1 MRILKTQSV
10 PKQQF
15 KSRGQPGA
23 AKPGR
28 RTSPTGEQFF
38 GGLLLTAFFAS
49 GAAGLIYEITW
60 VKALSLVFG
69 STVYAVTTVL
79 AVFMGGLGAGSWVLG
94 RRFDRQARPIMAY
107 VWLEAGIAVTAPL
120 TFAALPLLRHI
131 YTAAGGG
138 TLLRFSGSALLLLL
152 PTFLMGGTFPLL
164 VRIFRRHEPE
174 TGAPVSRLYALNTAG
189 AVAGTLAAGF
199 LLMPKLGIIRTAL
212 VAAGCNLLAALLA
225 WASAKRAARGAAIW
239 PVPAARGAAA
249 QQPDAGQVEE
259 RPVSPVQ
266 AGTWAAAVS
275 CVSGATA
282 MMLEIAWTRLLAT
295 PLGGSTY
302 AFTIML
308 AAFLIGIAA
317 GARLFARLARR
328 LPLSRQ
334 GLGLFQ
340 LAIMVVGVVVLAA
353 WRLLPYLVFAMLR
366 ISGDSLAWLVLAQFL
381 AAFLILLPPAL
392 LYGLGFPWLAALYAP
407 GEEGVGGRIGRL
419 YAINA
424 AGAIAG
430 ALLAGFF
437 LLPRIGSYGALAVA
451 LAASGTAGALL
462 LRGWK
467 RPVACAG
474 IALLLASASAL
485 GLLHHSSVDQQGL
498 FLMYRWVRLGTPLSL
513 SEIAALRDRVF
524 LEDGLNCTVA
534 VTRAEQDCVLEVN
547 GKVDAGSNVTVM
559 RTQVA
564 LAALPLAMH
573 PAPRRVLVIGFGAG
587 VTTHVAAIWPG
598 VERVDTVEIEP
609 AVLQAA
615 PYFKE
620 INGEVYRHPR
630 SRLIVDD
637 ARHFLLT
644 ARERYDVIISHPSN
658 PWIAGIGNL
667 FTSEFYREAK
677 ARLNSG
683 GIFLQWVQAYHL
695 LPEDFSL
702 VARTLQSAF
711 RRISLWY
718 GVSDD
723 LLLVASDEAVLPF
736 TPQYRA
742 LFQHPSEVSRV
753 MRRYLG
759 VDRPEGTCAYVALG
773 HKDFARLAGSGEL
786 NTDNHPV
793 LEYRA
798 PWRLASPPDNRVWQ
812 AISAARNE
820 LAVPNLSAEDR
831 LTIAETLLRA
841 DKAQEAAKLGKS
853 TDRELQGSV
862 RLALF
867 QGDLQRQYGTPE
879 NAELAY
885 RDAMEKGEPARPIRA
900 RALAGLALL
909 ARQKGDP
916 AAAEPLL
923 RQALSEASSKA
934 DVDVS
939 QLQAG
944 LAAVLAQ
951 TGRFDEAIT
960 WQQRAIQSEETSAY
974 ARWAELGQLYLR
986 KGDSAAAQAAFR
998 KSLALEPYGY
1008 DAHYGLA
1015 TLCLTTGQLEDAA
1028 REFRFLLRFHPLKGF
1043 SLWEMAADTLR
1054 RAGYP
1059 READR
1064 VLARGRALFPK

>member
-1 MRILKTQSV
+1 MRILRTQSV

-15 KSRGQPGA
+15 KSRGQPG
-23 AKPGR
+23 R
-28 RTSPTGEQFF
+28 QTSPGGEQPF
-38 GGLLLTAFFAS
+38 GGLLLAAFFAS

-94 RRFDRQARPIMAY
+94 RRFDRQARPILAY
-107 VWLEAGIAVTAPL
+107 VWLEAGIAVTGPL
-120 TFAALPLLRHI
+120 TFFVLPLLRHI

-138 TLLRFSGSALLLLL
+138 TLLRFGGSALLLLV
-152 PTFLMGGTFPLL
+152 PTFLMGGTLPLL
-164 VRIFRRHEPE
+164 VRIFRRQEAD
-174 TGAPVSRLYALNTAG
+174 TGTPVSRLYALNTAG
-189 AVAGTLAAGF
+189 AVTGTLACGF
-199 LLMPKLGIIRTAL
+199 LLIPELGVIRAA
-212 VAAGCNLLAALLA
+212 VAAAGCNLLAALLA
-225 WASAKRAARGAAIW
+225 WASAKRAGQGAALW
-239 PVPAARGAAA
+239 SVPAAGGAAA
-249 QQPDAGQVEE
+249 EPPHAGKVEE

-266 AGTWAAAVS
+266 AGAWAAAVS

-282 MMLEIAWTRLLAT
+282 MMLEIAWTRLLTT

-328 LPLSRQ
+328 WSPDRQ
-334 GLGLFQ
+334 GLALLQ
-340 LAIMVVGVVVLAA
+340 LATMGAGIAVLAA
-353 WRLLPYLVFAMLR
+353 WRGMPYLVFRLLGV
-366 ISGDSLAWLVLAQFL
+366 SGESFLWLVVVQFL

-392 LYGLGFPWLAALYAP
+392 LYGIGFPWLAALYAP
-407 GEEGVGGRIGRL
+407 DEEGVGGRVGRL
-419 YAINA
+419 YAINT

-430 ALLAGFF
+430 SLLAGFL

-451 LAASGTAGALL
+451 LAATGTAGALL
-462 LRGWK
+462 LRGWR
-467 RPVACAG
+467 RPAALAG
-474 IALLLASASAL
+474 MALLLASAGAL
-485 GLLHHSSVDQQGL
+485 GLLRHSSLDQMGL
-498 FLMYRWVRLGTPLSL
+498 SLTWQYVRSPLSL
-513 SEIAALRDRVF
+513 SEAANLRDLLY
-524 LEDGLNCTVA
+524 LEDGLNCTVT
-534 VTRAEQDCVLEVN
+534 VTRREQNCTLQIN
-547 GKVDAGSNVTVM
+547 GKVDASSSDTDM

-587 VTTHVAAIWPG
+587 VTTRVAAIWPG

-609 AVLQAA
+609 AVLRAA

-637 ARHFLLT
+637 ARHFLFT
-644 ARERYDVIISHPSN
+644 TRERYDVIISEPSN
-658 PWIAGIGNL
+658 PWLAGVGNL
-667 FTSEFYREAK
+667 FTSEFYREAR
-677 ARLNSG
+677 ARLTSG
-683 GIFLQWVQAYHL
+683 GILMQWVQGYQL
-695 LPEDFSL
+695 LPEDLSL
-702 VARTLQSAF
+702 VARTMRGSFPRTA
-711 RRISLWY
+711 LWC
-718 GVSDD
+718 GETHDF
-723 LLLVASDEAVLPF
+723 LLVGSQQPAWPVTA
-736 TPQYRA
+736 QYRA
-742 LFQHPSEVSRV
+742 LFEPPSDISRLL
-753 MRRYLG
+753 RRYLG
-759 VDRPEGTCAYVALG
+759 ISEAAGMWAYVALG
-773 HKDFARLAGSGEL
+773 HRDFARLAGSGEV
-786 NTDNHPV
+786 NTDDHPL

-798 PWRLASPPDNRVWQ
+798 PWRLSSASEERLWQ
-812 AISAARNE
+812 AVSAAWTEPPTANPSAEER
-820 LAVPNLSAEDR
+820 LAV
-831 LTIAETLLRA
+831 AETLARA
-841 DKAQEAAKLGKS
+841 ERSREAADLAKS
-853 TDRELQGSV
+853 TDQELQGSA

-867 QGDLQRQYGTPE
+867 RGDLQRQYGTPE
-879 NAELAY
+879 SAELAY
-885 RDAMEKGEPARPIRA
+885 RDAIEKGERARPIRA

-934 DVDVS
+934 DVDVA

-951 TGRFDEAIT
+951 TGRFEEAIS

-974 ARWAELGQLYLR
+974 VRWAELGQLYLR

-1015 TLCLTTGQLEDAA
+1015 TLCLAAGQLQDAA
-1028 REFRFLLRFHPLKGF
+1028 REFRFLLQYHPLKDLA
-1043 SLWEMAADTLR
+1043 LWEMAADTLR

-1064 VLARGRALFPK
+1064 VLARGRVLFAK

>member
-15 KSRGQPGA
+15 KSRGKPGA

-38 GGLLLTAFFAS
+38 GWLLLTAFFAS
-49 GAAGLIYEITW
+49 GAASLIYEIAW

-138 TLLRFSGSALLLLL
+138 TLLRFGGSALLLLL

-164 VRIFRRHEPE
+164 VRILRRHEPE
-174 TGAPVSRLYALNTAG
+174 TGAPVSRLYALNAAG

-199 LLMPKLGIIRTAL
+199 LLMPELGIIRTAL
-212 VAAGCNLLAALLA
+212 VAAGCNLLAVFLA
-225 WASAKRAARGAAIW
+225 WASAKRAARGAGIW
-239 PVPAARGAAA
+239 PVPAA
-249 QQPDAGQVEE
+249 QPPDAGQVEE

-275 CVSGATA
+275 FVSGATA

-308 AAFLIGIAA
+308 AAFLIGIAG
-317 GARLFARLARR
+317 GARLFTRLAPR

-407 GEEGVGGRIGRL
+407 KEEGVSGRMGRL

-462 LRGWK
+462 LRGWR

-498 FLMYRWVRLGTPLSL
+498 FLMYRWARLGTPLSL

-534 VTRAEQDCVLEVN
+534 VTQAEQDCVLQVN
-547 GKVDAGSNVTVM
+547 GKVDAGSNVTEM

-573 PAPRRVLVIGFGAG
+573 PSPRRVLVIGFGAG
-587 VTTHVAAIWPG
+587 VTTHVAAMWPG

-630 SRLIVDD
+630 CRLIVDD
-637 ARHFLLT
+637 ARHFLFT
-644 ARERYDVIISHPSN
+644 ARDRYDVIISHPSN
-658 PWIAGIGNL
+658 PWIAGTGNL

-695 LPEDFSL
+695 LPQDFSL
-702 VARTLQSAF
+702 VARTLKGAF

-723 LLLVASDEAVLPF
+723 LLLVASDEAVWPF

-759 VDRPEGTCAYVALG
+759 VDRPEGIWAYVALG
-773 HKDFARLAGSGEL
+773 HKDFAWLAGSGEL
-786 NTDNHPV
+786 NTDDSLV

-798 PWRLASPPDNRVWQ
+798 PWRLASAPNDRVWQ
-812 AISAARNE
+812 AISAAWTE
-820 LAVPNLSAEDR
+820 QPAPNLSAQDR
-831 LTIAETLLRA
+831 LTVAETLLRTG
-841 DKAQEAAKLGKS
+841 KFREAADLAQSIDK
-853 TDRELQGSV
+853 ELQGSV

-867 QGDLQRQYGTPE
+867 RGDLQRQYGSLE
-879 NAELAY
+879 NADLAY
-885 RDAMEKGEPARPIRA
+885 RDAMEKGEPARG
-900 RALAGLALL
+900 LVGLALA
-909 ARQKGDP
+909 ARKSDP
-916 AAAEPLL
+916 ATAEARL
-923 RQALSEASSKA
+923 RQAIAQVSSIP
-934 DVDVS
+934 DVDMA

-951 TGRFDEAIT
+951 TGRFEEAIT

-974 ARWAELGQLYLR
+974 VRWAELGQLYLR
-986 KGDSAAAQAAFR
+986 KGDSAAARVAFR
-998 KSLALEPYGY
+998 KSLALKPYGY

-1015 TLCLTTGQLEDAA
+1015 MLCLTAGRMEEAV
-1028 REFRFLLRFHPLKGF
+1028 REFRFLLRFHPLKDL

-1054 RAGYP
+1054 RAGYQ

-1064 VLARGRALFPK
+1064 VLARGRVLFAK

>member
-1 MRILKTQSV
+1 
-10 PKQQF
+10 
-15 KSRGQPGA
+15 
-23 AKPGR
+23 
-28 RTSPTGEQFF
+28 
-38 GGLLLTAFFAS
+38 
-49 GAAGLIYEITW
+49 
-60 VKALSLVFG
+60 
-69 STVYAVTTVL
+69 
-79 AVFMGGLGAGSWVLG
+79 
-94 RRFDRQARPIMAY
+94 
-107 VWLEAGIAVTAPL
+107 
-120 TFAALPLLRHI
+120 
-131 YTAAGGG
+131 
-138 TLLRFSGSALLLLL
+138 
-152 PTFLMGGTFPLL
+152 
-164 VRIFRRHEPE
+164 
-174 TGAPVSRLYALNTAG
+174 LNTAG

-212 VAAGCNLLAALLA
+212 VAAGCNLLAVFLA
-225 WASAKRAARGAAIW
+225 WASAKRAARGAGIW
-239 PVPAARGAAA
+239 PLPAA
-249 QQPDAGQVEE
+249 QPPDAGQVQE

-282 MMLEIAWTRLLAT
+282 MMLEIAWTRLLTT

-317 GARLFARLARR
+317 GARLFPRLARR

-334 GLGLFQ
+334 GLGLLQ

-381 AAFLILLPPAL
+381 AAFLILLPPAV
-392 LYGLGFPWLAALYAP
+392 LYGIGFPWLAALYAP

-419 YAINA
+419 YAINT

-462 LRGWK
+462 LCGWR

-559 RTQVA
+559 QTQVA

-637 ARHFLLT
+637 ARHFLFT
-644 ARERYDVIISHPSN
+644 ARDRYDVIISHPSN

-702 VARTLQSAF
+702 VARTLKSAF

-786 NTDNHPV
+786 NTDDSPV

-798 PWRLASPPDNRVWQ
+798 PWRLASGPDERVWQ
-812 AISAARNE
+812 AISAARHE
-820 LAVPNLSAEDR
+820 LAVPNLSTEGR
-831 LTIAETLLRA
+831 LAVAETLLRA

-853 TDRELQGSV
+853 IDRELQGSA

-885 RDAMEKGEPARPIRA
+885 RDAMEKGEPARG
-900 RALAGLALL
+900 LAGLALAL
-909 ARQKGDP
+909 QKKGDLV
-916 AAAEPLL
+916 AAEARL
-923 RQALSEASSKA
+923 REALKAASSA
-934 DVDVS
+934 PDVDVA

-951 TGRFDEAIT
+951 TGRFDEAIP

-986 KGDSAAAQAAFR
+986 KGDPAAAQAAFR

-1015 TLCLTTGQLEDAA
+1015 TLCLTAGQLQDAA

-1054 RAGYP
+1054 RAGYQ

-1064 VLARGRALFPK
+1064 VLARGRALFAK